1 MVIVINM
8 HINKSGELTD
18 DVSEN
23 HIDNPDPD
31 DKLASVLTMQ
41 VMMKTQI

>member
-1 MVIVINM
+1 MIMFI
-8 HINKSGELTD
+8 HIYFKSGELTD

-23 HIDNPDPD
+23 HIDNADPD